1 MKKKGSMFTKQNVE
15 IKAIIAD
22 KAVNKLFFFMV
33 IIASVTMMMTS
44 QFSCADR
51 CDRERDCG
59 FHIVT
64 IVLPII
70 TMTSRDP
77 GFTTAPA
84 RIS

>member
-1 MKKKGSMFTKQNVE
+1 MFTKHNVE
-15 IKAIIAD
+15 INAIIAD
-22 KAVNKLFFFMV
+22 KTVNKLLFFMI
-33 IIASVTMMMTS
+33 IIASVTMMMTL

-51 CDRERDCG
+51 CDSERDCG

-70 TMTSRDP
+70 IMTSRDP
-77 GFTTAPA
+77 GFTTAPT